1 MPQVVGVDAKPSS
14 TTPSQLLSI
23 PSHTSDMGVPAMHV
37 FADPETHEGTVFWQ
51 APTPQVTVPRP
62 SSTEP
67 LQLLS
72 IPSHTSAVGV
82 PATHEFATA
91 PFTHELTPAEAH
103 APTPQAVGPGTK
115 SSSTWPLQSS
125 SIPLHVASL
134 GAGVPGVHVSV
145 TTWLTHA
152 VTPIAAQAPTPQVVA
167 VVVGTKSSSAWP
179 LQS

>member
-1 MPQVVGVDAKPSS
+1 MLFRSPQLIVPRPSS
-14 TTPSQLLSI
+14 TEPSQLLSIPSHTSAEGAPGVQVFVDPDTHAGTVVWHAPTPQLIVPRPSSTEPSQLLSI

-115 SSSTWPLQSS
+115 SSSTWPLQS
-125 SIPLHVASL
+125 
-134 GAGVPGVHVSV
+134 
-145 TTWLTHA
+145 
-152 VTPIAAQAPTPQVVA
+152 
-167 VVVGTKSSSAWP
+167 
-179 LQS
+179 